1 MMKDR
6 AKAIWRRNLK
16 RWLIGAGL
24 EASAVATSAGL
35 AKDARG
41 LGAIFTLHHVRP
53 ETQPIIGPNRHLE
66 ITPEFLDAAIVELKA
81 LGYEFIPLA
90 DVASRLAAPSGT
102 PFAAFTLDDGYRNNA
117 DHALPVFARHN
128 VPFTV
133 FVAQGLAEH
142 TQPLWWEIMGRLLR
156 QQNEVSFDFGQG
168 EEKLELKTTVQKL
181 DTFFRFASYVWSR
194 DERETVATLCRL
206 AERYG
211 IDPLGMTRELV
222 MGPEELRQFAT
233 YPLVSLGAH
242 TVTHRKLARLSA
254 DDAKAEMGRSADWL
268 EQITGT
274 RPTMIAYPY
283 GSKEAV
289 GPREFAAA
297 RDLGYAIGVT
307 TQPGTLTTADLS
319 RPTALPRISLNG
331 YYQKRR
337 YVSALASG
345 IPFSLKR

>member
-1 MMKDR
+1 MKDK

-24 EASAVATSAGL
+24 EASALATAAGL

-41 LGAIFTLHHVRP
+41 AGAIFTLHHVRP
-53 ETQPIIGPNRHLE
+53 ETPPIVGPNRHLE
-66 ITPEFLDAAIVELKA
+66 ITPHFLDTAIIQLKA
-81 LGYEFIPLA
+81 LGYEFIPLSEVPA
-90 DVASRLAAPSGT
+90 RLASPSGR

-117 DHALPVFARHN
+117 DHALPVFARHD

-142 TQPLWWEIMGRLLR
+142 RVPLWWEIIGRLIR
-156 QQNEVSFDFGQG
+156 QEKQISFDFGQG
-168 EEKLELKTTVQKL
+168 EERLTLDTTVQRL
-181 DTFFRFASYVWSR
+181 DTSFRFANYVWSR
-194 DERETVATLCRL
+194 DEGEAVATLCRL
-206 AERYG
+206 AECYG

-222 MGPEELRQFAT
+222 MGADELRQFASH
-233 YPLVSLGAH
+233 PLVSLGAH
-242 TVTHRKLARLSA
+242 TVSHRKLARLSA
-254 DDAKAEMGRSADWL
+254 GDAVDEMRRSADWL
-268 EQITGT
+268 EQLTGT
-274 RPTMIAYPY
+274 RPTAIAYPY
-283 GSKEAV
+283 GSKDAI

-297 RDLGYAIGVT
+297 RDLGFAVGVT
-307 TQPGTLTTADLS
+307 TQPGTLTSADLS
-319 RPTALPRISLNG
+319 HPTALPRISLNG